1 MPSRGYSTATVRGG
15 IATMAPAH
23 ACQHVPCDRFGPFAA
38 RRSVMS
44 CEKVQRRVG
53 LVASWVVAALLVAPF
68 ASATAQTGVLRD
80 PVLRPGDML
89 RVTVWRHPEMSGDF
103 AVAPD
108 STLVHPLYRTVKV
121 AGAPMAAVRERLR
134 AVLVTYEQ
142 GVDFVI
148 EPLFAVTVA
157 GEVRQPNLYQLP
169 QGTTFAQ
176 AIARA
181 GGPTELGRLDKVRV
195 IRRDSSMVL
204 DLGRGYSRYEGLPIA
219 SGDQVLVARR
229 SHFQPLPGGVC
240 APARLSPAGG
250 AAP

>member
-1 MPSRGYSTATVRGG
+1 MSREKLE
-15 IATMAPAH
+15 
-23 ACQHVPCDRFGPFAA
+23 
-38 RRSVMS
+38 RRP
-44 CEKVQRRVG
+44 G
-53 LVASWVVAALLVAPF
+53 LGAKWVVAAMLMAPI
-68 ASATAQTGVLRD
+68 ASAAAQARVLRD

-89 RVTVWRHPEMSGDF
+89 RITVWRHPEMSGDF

-108 STLVHPLYRTVKV
+108 STLVHPLYQAVRV
-121 AGAPMAAVRERLR
+121 AGAPLSAVRERLR
-134 AVLVTYEQ
+134 GLLVTYEQ

-195 IRRDSSMVL
+195 IRRDSSMVI

-219 SGDQVLVARR
+219 SGDQVLVAPR
-229 SHFQPLPGGVC
+229 SSLRPLPGAGY
-240 APARLSPAGG
+240 PLAR
-250 AAP
+250 

>member
-1 MPSRGYSTATVRGG
+1 MSLG
-15 IATMAPAH
+15 
-23 ACQHVPCDRFGPFAA
+23 A
-38 RRSVMS
+38 RW
-44 CEKVQRRVG
+44 
-53 LVASWVVAALLVAPF
+53 LVAVLLMTPL
-68 ASATAQTGVLRD
+68 ASAAAQAGRLPN

-89 RVTVWRHPEMSGDF
+89 RITVWRHPELSGDF

-108 STLVHPLYRTVKV
+108 STLVHPLYQTVKI
-121 AGAPMAAVRERLR
+121 AGAPLSTVRERLR
-134 AVLVTYEQ
+134 GLLVTYEQ
-142 GVDFVI
+142 GVEFVI

-195 IRRDSSMVL
+195 IRRDSAMVI

-229 SHFQPLPGGVC
+229 SGFNVLRDVVYPIASLT
-240 APARLSPAGG
+240 
-250 AAP
+250 AAVAAVLAYSRYR

>member
-1 MPSRGYSTATVRGG
+1 MSRKKKGE
-15 IATMAPAH
+15 
-23 ACQHVPCDRFGPFAA
+23 
-38 RRSVMS
+38 RRL
-44 CEKVQRRVG
+44 G
-53 LVASWVVAALLVAPF
+53 LGASWVVAALLIAPL
-68 ASATAQTGVLRD
+68 ASAAAQTGVLRD

-157 GEVRQPNLYQLP
+157 GEVRQPNLYQLA

-195 IRRDSSMVL
+195 IRRDSSMVI

-229 SHFQPLPGGVC
+229 SSFNLLRDAVYPL
-240 APARLSPAGG
+240 ASLT
-250 AAP
+250 AAVAAVLAYSRYR

>member
-1 MPSRGYSTATVRGG
+1 
-15 IATMAPAH
+15 
-23 ACQHVPCDRFGPFAA
+23 
-38 RRSVMS
+38 MS
-44 CEKVQRRVG
+44 LGAK
-53 LVASWVVAALLVAPF
+53 WVVAALLIAPIT
-68 ASATAQTGVLRD
+68 SAAAQTGVLRD

-157 GEVRQPNLYQLP
+157 GEVRQPNLYQLA

-195 IRRDSSMVL
+195 IRRDSSMVI
-204 DLGRGYSRYEGLPIA
+204 DLGRGYSRYEGLSIA

-229 SHFQPLPGGVC
+229 SSFNLLRDAVYPLASRTAAVADVVALRLNTCG
-240 APARLSPAGG
+240 AR
-250 AAP
+250 